1 MSRTAQKLLNLNTRL
16 TNWNNAAAPNA
27 STSFALPSHGQI
39 QVAQV
44 QGATW
49 AWSRDFKLWQD
60 LRCRENLHP
69 GKLEAPPLPPT
80 LSLLPPP
87 PTPCQALL
95 LKAEMLLQKGRY
107 ESVQT
112 ETARVLK
119 LDDSNLRALLLR
131 GLASIYQSDHEKAL
145 L

>member
-1 MSRTAQKLLNLNTRL
+1 
-16 TNWNNAAAPNA
+16 
-27 STSFALPSHGQI
+27 
-39 QVAQV
+39 
-44 QGATW
+44 
-49 AWSRDFKLWQD
+49 
-60 LRCRENLHP
+60 
-69 GKLEAPPLPPT
+69 
-80 LSLLPPP
+80 
-87 PTPCQALL
+87 
-95 LKAEMLLQKGRY
+95 MLLQKGRY